1 MIRIG
6 LVGAGFM
13 GSTHATC
20 YGLMEQAKLVGVADV
35 RPDMAD
41 KAATAHDCPVFAS
54 LDQMLDR
61 IGGEIDVV
69 DVCLPT
75 YLHADA
81 AVKAL
86 SQGKHV
92 IVEKPLALTVEDG
105 GRIVE
110 AARAAQK
117 ECMVA
122 HVIRFWPEYAWLRGI
137 IREGDLGSLTNVSM
151 WRITQRRKPGTSWE
165 DWFYDPARCGSPAMD
180 LHIHDLDFM
189 RAVLGNPVSHAA
201 RGTRREGRLEHIF
214 AQYTFPGDAVVT
226 IESGWGFPLN
236 YPFEMGY
243 RCVFERGAAE
253 YRSRSG
259 TTTLYRSD
267 GTSEDVA
274 VPTPA
279 IPDSETGGN
288 VASILGYYCELSY
301 AVGRLDAGKP
311 IEEAD
316 ARDSLAS
323 PEVMLEVVASLSA
336 PASGGRPA

>member
-20 YGLMEQAKLVGVADV
+20 YGLMEQARLVGVADV
-35 RPDMAD
+35 RTETAD
-41 KAATAHDCPVFAS
+41 KVAKAHGCSRFGS
-54 LDQMLDR
+54 LDQMLDS
-61 IGGEIDVV
+61 IGDGIDVV
-69 DVCLPT
+69 DICLPT

-86 SQGKHV
+86 SRGKHV
-92 IVEKPLALTVEDG
+92 IVEKPLALALEDG
-105 GRIVE
+105 ARIVE
-110 AARAAQK
+110 TARAAQK
-117 ECMVA
+117 QCMVA
-122 HVIRFWPEYAWLRGI
+122 HVIRFWPEYAWLRGMI
-137 IREGDLGSLTNVSM
+137 QKGDLGSLTSASM
-151 WRITQRRKPGTSWE
+151 WRLTQRRKPGTSWE

-180 LHIHDLDFM
+180 LHIHDLDFV
-189 RAVLGNPVSHAA
+189 RAVLGNPLSHAA
-201 RGTRREGRLEHIF
+201 RGTRREGRLEHLF
-214 AQYTFPGDAVVT
+214 AQYTFPGDVVVT

-236 YPFEMGY
+236 YPFEMAY
-243 RCVFERGAAE
+243 RCVFERGAVE

-259 TTTLYRSD
+259 ATTLYRSD

-274 VPTPA
+274 VPTPD

-288 VASILGYYCELSY
+288 VASILGYYSELAY
-301 AVGRLDAGKP
+301 AVGRLDAGEP

-323 PEVMLEVVASLSA
+323 LKVMLGVIASL
-336 PASGGRPA
+336 